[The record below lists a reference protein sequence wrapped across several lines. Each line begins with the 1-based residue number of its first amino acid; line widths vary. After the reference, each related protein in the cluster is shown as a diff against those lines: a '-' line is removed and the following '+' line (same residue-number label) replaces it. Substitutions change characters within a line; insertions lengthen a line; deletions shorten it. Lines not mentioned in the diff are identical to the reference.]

1 MVAAITTLE
10 QEIAHEE
17 RRVGLPVGEPLTDS
31 SITRRRV
38 QIEGLLAACAFVAL
52 FALLVAGGLIRALA
66 VALAVAFG
74 VYAMEKDRH
83 FRRLAS
89 LRDDTRK
96 ITLAVAGELMD
107 SGALDPDRE
116 LLDLRDGLATAAGRL
131 ATGLAGVL
139 PADSARVRL
148 VGPSGEVP
156 IAALRQIATGGT
168 VPDDGDAAAEALR
181 HRAPVRRESIDGR
194 GILVVPMWRGDD
206 LVALLEVV
214 SPPDERYLPKHAL
227 IVDAFA
233 RGAVAALLATL

>member
-38 QIEGLLAACAFVAL
+38 QIEALLAACAFVAL

-96 ITLAVAGELMD
+96 ITLAVAAELMD

-156 IAALRQIATGGT
+156 IAALRQIATRAQRIGRARKCARW
-168 VPDDGDAAAEALR
+168 AAT
-181 HRAPVRRESIDGR
+181 
-194 GILVVPMWRGDD
+194 
-206 LVALLEVV
+206 
-214 SPPDERYLPKHAL
+214 
-227 IVDAFA
+227 
-233 RGAVAALLATL
+233 AALKWAVKLCAETALNTRPRRSRYVRAARWRSRSGPPSG